1 METQLKQRL
10 VGIAV
15 IFSLAV
21 IFLPMLLDGS
31 GRSPQDVVV
40 TIPPEPEINSDV
52 RVEERIIELRRKA
65 DQLPTLKPL
74 VIDEISA
81 PPEKEQAAASKE
93 TTAITAKPLEQ
104 ELVIKEPVSKETPA
118 TVEKQENKND
128 VAKPIEKTPPKPQ
141 IGGDSWVIQVGSF
154 KDKSKAYK
162 ERDRLRKSKLAAV
175 FIERIEI
182 NAVPSYRVRMGPFIT
197 RQKAKV
203 VGNKIL
209 AKYNIKGLIM
219 KYEK

>member
-15 IFSLAV
+15 IFSLAI

-31 GRSPQDVVV
+31 GQNTEKFDI
-40 TIPPEPEINSDV
+40 TIPPQPQIENGIK
-52 RVEERIIELRRKA
+52 VEEKIIELRREA
-65 DQLPTLKPL
+65 DKLPTLTSAI
-74 VIDEISA
+74 VDEIND
-81 PPEKEQAAASKE
+81 PPEQNESERVAVNDQPTEKVKSESSEKSPSPVATDPQASEKIASKPE
-93 TTAITAKPLEQ
+93 EKPTT
-104 ELVIKEPVSKETPA
+104 PV
-118 TVEKQENKND
+118 
-128 VAKPIEKTPPKPQ
+128 Q

-162 ERDRLRKSKLAAV
+162 ERDRLRQSKLSAV
-175 FIERIEI
+175 FIERFEI
-182 NAVPSYRVRMGPFIT
+182 KGIPSYRVRMGPFIT

-203 VGNKIL
+203 VSNKVL